1 MSNTDIFVACSAG
14 LVLFKGKRVRLVPG
28 VTTVRAGH
36 PLLDGR
42 EHLFT
47 PLAVTFDNEAEVEEA
62 TAAPGRKR
70 RSRPTTARS
79 TDDE

>member
-1 MSNTDIFVACSAG
+1 MADSDIYVARSSA
-14 LVLFKGKRVRLVPG
+14 VLDFGGRKVRLVPG